1 LVAAQKIDELLAGDS
16 VTYDDME
23 GAENEEP
30 GDVDDNNDS
39 VATDASGDADELNV
53 GNFVSAP
60 VFLGEFIIEHYNFN
74 RFHIIRL
81 VARLQQSTIRPSPVY
96 HTS

>member
-16 VTYDDME
+16 VAYDDTE

-30 GDVDDNNDS
+30 EDVDDDN
-39 VATDASGDADELNV
+39 ASGDADELNV
-53 GNFVSAP
+53 GNFVSAF
-60 VFLGEFIIEHYNFN
+60 VCLGEFIIEHFNFN
-74 RFHIIRL
+74 RFHIIGL
-81 VARLQQSTIRPSPVY
+81 VARLRQSTIRPSPVY